1 LLKSLSEGAQAPSQE
16 PAEAPKTSAP
26 SPMIARAP
34 RGQNRVLRALMQGRA
49 AFFLGDDINRKPEAG
64 AAEQP
69 PRADGQGPINAAL
82 AQHLLTVAGAPVT
95 TGASLAHTAQ
105 VVAVRDGIAPVLDDL
120 HDALDQD
127 FQVGPTHQAL
137 AQLGRALCRPG
148 EDNPIF
154 LSVNFDDL
162 IERAFAE
169 IGQEIDILSYAVTS
183 GQQCMFRHI
192 KPDGSAVVLD
202 RPNEYTDLG
211 LSERPLLVKL
221 AGTVDRMDLGI
232 EHFVVTED
240 DHFSF
245 VAGRDIRQ
253 LLPPALM
260 TRLLRSHYL
269 FLGHSLSHW
278 TLRALVSRVL
288 GTGKMQARSWAV
300 SDGVDELEECFW
312 RIRDVETIDS
322 PIATYLQGL
331 ADALSH
337 ENAA

>member
-1 LLKSLSEGAQAPSQE
+1 
-16 PAEAPKTSAP
+16 
-26 SPMIARAP
+26 M
-34 RGQNRVLRALMQGRA
+34 
-49 AFFLGDDINRKPEAG
+49 
-64 AAEQP
+64 
-69 PRADGQGPINAAL
+69 ADAPINS
-82 AQHLLTVAGAPVT
+82 
-95 TGASLAHTAQ
+95 GASLAHTAQ
-105 VVAVRDGIAPVLDDL
+105 MVAVRDGIAPVLDDL
-120 HDALDQD
+120 HAALDQD
-127 FQVGPTHQAL
+127 FQVGPTHMAL

-148 EDNPIF
+148 GESPIF
-154 LSVNFDDL
+154 LSVNFDDMM
-162 IERAFAE
+162 ERAFDA

-183 GQQCMFRHI
+183 DQQCMFRHV
-192 KPDGSAVVLD
+192 KPDGTTVVLD
-202 RPNEYTDLG
+202 RPNEYTSLG

-221 AGTVDRMDLGI
+221 AGTVDRRDMGI

-300 SDGVDELEECFW
+300 SDGLDELEECFW
-312 RIRDVETIDS
+312 RVRDVEALDT
-322 PIATYLQGL
+322 PLAPYLQSL

-337 ENAA
+337 ETAA